1 MYTASVIL
9 DPGLDVLV
17 RNSPHALGSAFLCV
31 GFTLRQVGFVF
42 FSFFSLFVK
51 LPTANCGLMS
61 YQLRHSS

>member
-9 DPGLDVLV
+9 DPGSDVLV
-17 RNSPHALGSAFLCV
+17 RNSPYALGSAFLCV
-31 GFTLRQVGFVF
+31 GFTLRQVGFVL

-51 LPTANCGLMS
+51 LPTSSYRLMS